1 MILAAA
7 LALAAHAPPA
17 NLRVEAALAPRQIPP
32 GRWVADRNDGQCAV
46 LRRTTDERARTIAVQ
61 FGPGSG
67 LVRIL
72 VFDAGWNRA
81 AVRNR
86 RRVEL
91 SFGGG
96 AVSSPRWV
104 SGIESAGEY
113 GFAFDM
119 LDAAVLDQLAAS
131 ESLTLGER
139 GKLLLELALPSAR
152 TAVQTLRDCEDAAL
166 RIWGVD
172 VEARARLKR
181 QALPVEPLFRLFS
194 YLDYPAAA
202 LSKHVSGRVT
212 VRLVI
217 GKNGRITT
225 CTVVE
230 SAGDPVLDRRTCT
243 LLSERARFEPAL
255 GPDGRPAEGT
265 SIARVTWAAPR
276 H

>member
-1 MILAAA
+1 MALSTA
-7 LALAAHAPPA
+7 LALLALAPPT
-17 NLRVEAALAPRQIPP
+17 NLQVEAAFAPRQIPP

-46 LRRTTDERARTIAVQ
+46 LRRSTDEKARTIAVQ
-61 FGPGSG
+61 LGPGSG

-72 VFDAGWNRA
+72 AFDAGWNRA

-104 SGIESAGEY
+104 SGVESFGEY

-119 LDAAVLDQLAAS
+119 LDAAGLDQLAAS
-131 ESLTLGER
+131 ESLTVSER
-139 GKLLLELALPSAR
+139 GKPLLELALPSAPK
-152 TAVQTLRDCEDAAL
+152 AVKVLRDCEEAAL
-166 RIWGVD
+166 RAWGVD

-181 QALPVEPLFRLFS
+181 QARPVEPLFRLFS
-194 YLDYPAAA
+194 YHDYPAAA
-202 LSKHVSGRVT
+202 LSKGVSGRAT

-217 GKNGRITT
+217 GRNGRVTT
-225 CTVVE
+225 CAVVE
-230 SAGDPVLDRRTCT
+230 SAGDPTLDRRTCA
-243 LLSERARFEPAL
+243 LLSDRARFEPAL
-255 GPDGRPAEGT
+255 GPDGLPADGI